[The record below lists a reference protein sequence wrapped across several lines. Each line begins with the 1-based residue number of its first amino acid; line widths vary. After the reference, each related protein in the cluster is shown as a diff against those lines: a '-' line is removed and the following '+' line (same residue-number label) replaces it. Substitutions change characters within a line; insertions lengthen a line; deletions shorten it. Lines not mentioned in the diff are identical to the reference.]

1 MDKNVDLT
9 NISQEAKNIHHLAIF
24 DAFNE
29 ALDIERPYKI
39 KGMPHPWSKQTRVTN
54 EGLSFDQLDGIIKR
68 AQDRVIEWDK
78 TSAGTKFAPP
88 PPPPPPASE

>member
-39 KGMPHPWSKQTRVTN
+39 KGMPHPWSK
-54 EGLSFDQLDGIIKR
+54 
-68 AQDRVIEWDK
+68 
-78 TSAGTKFAPP
+78 
-88 PPPPPPASE
+88 